1 MSLLALSTEDVSSET
16 QFRALPPS
24 MVERM
29 TLIMDAFS
37 SPTTRLTLEQVAQ
50 ITHLPRSTA
59 HRILEQLVGL
69 SWLEHA
75 CAGYFLGTRSL
86 GLGGSGRGDLHL
98 REAAAGVLHELQMR
112 TSLVAHLAI
121 LEGGDVHCLDKIGGR
136 LARDVPSRVGGRT
149 PAHRTALGKA
159 ILAWLPAEEVEAICL
174 IGEFDTLHQ
183 ELSRT
188 RGRNGLTFE
197 RGECFS
203 TVGSVA
209 CAVRGPEGPVAAIS
223 LAGQV
228 EMPFERVAPLVVAAA
243 REVSRDLFGPG
254 FAAPRRTGAR

>member
-1 MSLLALSTEDVSSET
+1 MSVLALSNADVHSDT
-16 QFRALPPS
+16 QSRGLPPS

-29 TLIMDAFS
+29 TLIMDAFD

-75 CAGYFLGTRSL
+75 CAGYFLGARSL

-98 REAAAGVLHELQMR
+98 RESAATVLHELQMR
-112 TSLVAHLAI
+112 TGLVAHLAI

-136 LARDVPSRVGGRT
+136 LAKDVPSRVGGRM
-149 PAHRTALGKA
+149 PAHRTSLGKA
-159 ILAWLPAEEVEAICL
+159 MLAWLPAEEVESICL
-174 IGEFDTLHQ
+174 IGEFDILHQ

-188 RGRNGLTFE
+188 RGRSGLAFE
-197 RGECFS
+197 RGECFANI
-203 TVGSVA
+203 GSVA

-228 EMPFERVAPLVVAAA
+228 EMPLERVAPLVVAAA
-243 REVSRDLFGPG
+243 REVSQDLFGVG
-254 FAAPRRTGAR
+254 FGGSLRRNVR